1 MKEMT
6 AESAS
11 DATTHSVDLFRGG
24 EAFSHPYEFRTFAR
38 QESILILLNLVVLA
52 SIVVAHIL
60 FGPAIGSPP
69 PLIFAVIA
77 GRFLMQSVE
86 LILLSTRTEP
96 LGRVSVTIYA
106 NFSIWMNIGFAFSLS
121 LLGGYY
127 GLPDS
132 HYSELM
138 AIPLIAAAFRYS
150 LAGVGLVFL
159 TVASL
164 TFAEVS
170 FYFSQNPPLQVMEF
184 FEAANTVLIYLVV
197 LLVVYVLVHQLRKDQ
212 RRLQRSLADL
222 EQTRDQLVEEEKLA
236 AVGRLSSSI
245 AHEIRNPVAMIMS
258 SVALAGRQ
266 SSNFVERKELC
277 DIVFREAGRLEKLTS
292 DFLAYARVKP
302 PQRKVTSIRTILD
315 YVASVVRAQAEER
328 NVSVAVHCPGEIVA
342 SLDEFQIHQAL
353 LNLIVNALDA
363 SPEGGTIR
371 LRGFSISDAICI
383 EIENPGEPIPDDAI
397 SKIFEP
403 FFTTK
408 PAGTGLGLAISR
420 NVLVSHGGEIRLAAN
435 AAGRVCFRLI
445 LPETPRLKE
454 ESATSGPPREPAVP
468 LQAASSRALSAETTD
483 NPSGDN
489 LTEDQK
495 EE

>member
-1 MKEMT
+1 MKGT
-6 AESAS
+6 TQAS
-11 DATTHSVDLFRGG
+11 GATTRAANLLGGTGAFFRP
-24 EAFSHPYEFRTFAR
+24 FEFETFAR
-38 QESILILLNLVVLA
+38 QESILIVLNLAVLA

-60 FGPAIGSPP
+60 FGPAIGTPP

-86 LILLSTRTEP
+86 LIWLSTRSEP
-96 LGRVSVTIYA
+96 LAPILTTVYA
-106 NFSIWMNIGFAFSLS
+106 NFSIWMNIGFAFCLS

-138 AIPLIAAAFRYS
+138 AIPLLAAAFRYS
-150 LAGVGLVFL
+150 LVGVGLVFG

-170 FYFSQNPPLQVMEF
+170 FYFSQNPPLEVMEF

-197 LLVVYVLVHQLRKDQ
+197 LLVVFVLVRQLRKDQ
-212 RRLQRSLADL
+212 LKLRQSLADL

-258 SVALAGRQ
+258 SVALAGRKK
-266 SSNFVERKELC
+266 SDLVEREELC
-277 DIVFREAGRLEKLTS
+277 DIVFREAGRLEKLTN
-292 DFLAYARVKP
+292 DFLTYARMKP
-302 PQRKVTSIRTILD
+302 PQRKVTSIRTTLD

-328 NVSVAVHCPGEIVA
+328 QVTLVVDCPEQITA
-342 SLDEFQIHQAL
+342 RLDEFQIHQAL
-353 LNLIVNALDA
+353 LNLVVNALDA
-363 SPEGGTIR
+363 SPKGGAVL
-371 LRGFSISDAICI
+371 LRGFSISDTVCI
-383 EIENPGEPIPDDAI
+383 EVENQGAPIASDVL

-420 NVLVSHGGEIRLAAN
+420 NVLVSHRGEVHLSAN
-435 AAGRVCFRLI
+435 EPDRVCFRLS
-445 LPETPRLKE
+445 LPEKQNGQEEPIASDSEERSPVQARQASTHYAATPRPDRRPGR
-454 ESATSGPPREPAVP
+454 TSLRGNKKQE
-468 LQAASSRALSAETTD
+468 
-483 NPSGDN
+483 
-489 LTEDQK
+489 
-495 EE
+495 